1 MRLIASVPLALSFF
15 MASGIASSRSAPP
28 TPAAPPGGEY
38 VEVGAYLT
46 RDADIE
52 TWYTAV
58 SRLKQNFDDICGDT
72 FCEGDYSN
80 IQSLSFRCSVEKL
93 TGVVGRCVW
102 IFAASNEEVSPSD
115 GRILVD
121 THHWRCRSPL
131 ARFTRIDDLLT
142 ALSGPQPMRA
152 MLPGTSKSIYDGLAD
167 CL

>member
-1 MRLIASVPLALSFF
+1 
-15 MASGIASSRSAPP
+15 
-28 TPAAPPGGEY
+28 
-38 VEVGAYLT
+38 VEVGEYLT

-102 IFAASNEEVSPSD
+102 IFAASNEEISPSD

-131 ARFTRIDDLLT
+131 ARLTRIDDLLT

-167 CL
+167 CLYAS